1 MYVLLVCF
9 CVHAHKL
16 KWDRIRVNVN
26 EGDVIVTGK
35 PAREE
40 KEGERKG
47 IGEREREGEREGGRR
62 RGGGG
67 EIYHHQLLLG
77 DFLSTLFSAGGVSIS
92 SMSDSIGDRDFGAR
106 LTGRSARFEACTS
119 VRH

>member
-9 CVHAHKL
+9 CAHAHKL

-35 PAREE
+35 PGREE

-47 IGEREREGEREGGRR
+47 IGEREREGGRKGG
-62 RGGGG
+62 GGGG

-77 DFLSTLFSAGGVSIS
+77 DFLSTLFRAGGVSIS
-92 SMSDSIGDRDFGAR
+92 SMSDSIGDRDLGAR
-106 LTGRSARFEACTS
+106 LTGRSARFEACTN